1 MGKELMARS
10 NLGKKFE
17 DVIKESFLKIPNVS
31 IDRLRDA
38 PKKLK
43 NVDNPS
49 DFIVYKYPHQIYV
62 ECKSHKGNTLPF
74 SCIREEQITGMLE
87 KSKINGVLAGVIVW
101 FIDHDLTVWIPINE
115 LVFWRDIGNKSIN
128 IKNIQDKHTERIR
141 HIVIQGK
148 KKRIYFEYDM
158 ENFLR
163 RLYEENS

>member
-1 MGKELMARS
+1 MARA
-10 NLGKKFE
+10 NKGKIFE
-17 DVIKESFLKIPNVS
+17 DVIKRSFEEVEDVS

-115 LVFWRDIGNKSIN
+115 IAFWRDIGNKSIN

-148 KKRIYFEYDM
+148 KKRVYFEYDM

-163 RLYEENS
+163 RLYEC

>member
-1 MGKELMARS
+1 MTKRT

-17 DVIKESFLKIPNVS
+17 DVVKESFLKCPNVS

-38 PKKLK
+38 PKKMK

-49 DFIVYKYPHQIYV
+49 DFIVYKYPHEVYV

-74 SCIREEQITGMLE
+74 SCIREEQIRGMFE
-87 KSKINGVLAGVIVW
+87 KAKIEGVKAGVIIW
-101 FIDHDLTVWIPINE
+101 YIDHDLTVWIPINE
-115 LVFWRDIGNKSIN
+115 IVFWRDIGNKSIN

-148 KKRIYFEYDM
+148 KKRIYFDYFM
-158 ENFLR
+158 EDFLR
-163 RLYEENS
+163 RLYE